1 MKRSINEYDPNR
13 GGGGG
18 GGSSSPTSGGVGGA
32 KPKTK
37 TFPDKYTF
45 DRITGSRSAKDYKER
60 EREPEIT
67 GQLNFGSPRQSSSN
81 RTPRMSDD
89 YSRGGKV
96 PASKRADG
104 IAQRGKTK
112 GRMC

>member
-1 MKRSINEYDPNR
+1 MKRSVNEYDPNR
-13 GGGGG
+13 GGGG

-32 KPKTK
+32 KPK
-37 TFPDKYTF
+37 DKYTF

-96 PASKRADG
+96 SASKRADG
-104 IAQRGKTK
+104 CCVKGKTRGKIV
-112 GRMC
+112 

>member
-18 GGSSSPTSGGVGGA
+18 GSSSPPSGGVGGA
-32 KPKTK
+32 KPKE
-37 TFPDKYTF
+37 KYTF

-67 GQLNFGSPRQSSSN
+67 GQLNFGSPRRSSSN
-81 RTPRMSDD
+81 RTPMMSDD

-96 PASKRADG
+96 SSASKRADG

>member
-13 GGGGG
+13 GGGG

-32 KPKTK
+32 KPK
-37 TFPDKYTF
+37 DKYTF
-45 DRITGSRSAKDYKER
+45 DRITGSRSKKDYKER

-67 GQLNFGSPRQSSSN
+67 GQLNFGSPRQSGSN
-81 RTPRMSDD
+81 RTSMMSDD

-96 PASKRADG
+96 SASKRADG

>member
-18 GGSSSPTSGGVGGA
+18 GSSSPPSGGVGGA
-32 KPKTK
+32 KPKE
-37 TFPDKYTF
+37 KYTF

-60 EREPEIT
+60 EREPEMT
-67 GQLNFGSPRQSSSN
+67 GQLNFGSPRRSSSN
-81 RTPRMSDD
+81 RTPMMSDD

-96 PASKRADG
+96 SSASKRADG

>member
-18 GGSSSPTSGGVGGA
+18 GSSSPPSGGFGGA
-32 KPKTK
+32 KPKE
-37 TFPDKYTF
+37 KYTF

-67 GQLNFGSPRQSSSN
+67 GQLNFGSPRRSSSN
-81 RTPRMSDD
+81 RTPMMSDD

-96 PASKRADG
+96 SSASKRADG

>member
-1 MKRSINEYDPNR
+1 MARNTPYYDDQSK

-18 GGSSSPTSGGVGGA
+18 GGSSSPPSGGVGGA
-32 KPKTK
+32 KPK
-37 TFPDKYTF
+37 DKYTF
-45 DRITGSRSAKDYKER
+45 DRITGSRSAKDYKES
-60 EREPEIT
+60 EREPQIT

-96 PASKRADG
+96 SASKRADG
-104 IAQRGKTK
+104 VAQRGKTK

>member
-13 GGGGG
+13 GGG
-18 GGSSSPTSGGVGGA
+18 SSPPSSGGA
-32 KPKTK
+32 KSKDT
-37 TFPDKYTF
+37 YTF

-60 EREPEIT
+60 EREAELT
-67 GQLNFGSPRQSSSN
+67 GRLDFGSPRQSSSN

-89 YSRGGKV
+89 YSHGGKV
-96 PASKRADG
+96 SASKRADG

-112 GRMC
+112 GTMC

>member
-13 GGGGG
+13 GGG
-18 GGSSSPTSGGVGGA
+18 SSSPSSGGA
-32 KPKTK
+32 KSKDT
-37 TFPDKYTF
+37 YTF

-60 EREPEIT
+60 EREAELA
-67 GQLNFGSPRQSSSN
+67 GRLDFGSPRQSSSN

-89 YSRGGKV
+89 YSHGGKV
-96 PASKRADG
+96 SASKRADG

-112 GRMC
+112 GTMC

>member
-1 MKRSINEYDPNR
+1 MKRSINEYDPN
-13 GGGGG
+13 
-18 GGSSSPTSGGVGGA
+18 SGGVGGA
-32 KPKTK
+32 KPKE
-37 TFPDKYTF
+37 KYTF

-67 GQLNFGSPRQSSSN
+67 GQLNFGSPRRSSSN
-81 RTPRMSDD
+81 RTPMMSDD

>member
-18 GGSSSPTSGGVGGA
+18 GSSSPPSGGVGGA
-32 KPKTK
+32 KPKE
-37 TFPDKYTF
+37 KYTF

-67 GQLNFGSPRQSSSN
+67 GQLNFGSPRRSSSN
-81 RTPRMSDD
+81 RTPMMSDD
-89 YSRGGKV
+89 YSHGGKV
-96 PASKRADG
+96 SSASKRADG

>member
-18 GGSSSPTSGGVGGA
+18 GGGSSTPPSGGVT
-32 KPKTK
+32 PK
-37 TFPDKYTF
+37 DKYTF

-60 EREPEIT
+60 EREAELT
-67 GQLNFGSPRQSSSN
+67 GRLDFGSPRQSSSN
-81 RTPRMSDD
+81 RTPKMSDD

-96 PASKRADG
+96 SASKRADG

>member
-13 GGGGG
+13 GGG
-18 GGSSSPTSGGVGGA
+18 SSSPSSGGA
-32 KPKTK
+32 KSKDT
-37 TFPDKYTF
+37 YTF

-60 EREPEIT
+60 ERESELT
-67 GQLNFGSPRQSSSN
+67 GRLDFGSSRQSSSN

-96 PASKRADG
+96 SASSRADG